1 MFLLEIGFF
10 VAAALVGFVLLR
22 LVDGYVFAKHQHR
35 FLRLLGLSIAG
46 SAAWAVLGGYALGGA
61 AGAVL
66 LAGGAAT
73 VAGLVA
79 FNIKR
84 TGVGFGLAGSAV
96 QVMAGSVIGVVGLV
110 VAVPAAM
117 LGLASAVGGDDP
129 SLRRAYGDPNPH
141 F

>member
-1 MFLLEIGFF
+1 MFLLEIGLFIAIAF
-10 VAAALVGFVLLR
+10 GGFVLLR

-61 AGAVL
+61 AGAVFM
-66 LAGGAAT
+66 AAGAAT
-73 VAGLVA
+73 ATALVA
-79 FNIKR
+79 FNIRR

-96 QVMAGSVIGVVGLV
+96 QVIAGSMIGIVGLV
-110 VAVPAAM
+110 IAVPAAM
-117 LGLASAVGGDDP
+117 LGLASTAGADDP
-129 SLRRAYGDPNPH
+129 ALRRAYGDPNPH